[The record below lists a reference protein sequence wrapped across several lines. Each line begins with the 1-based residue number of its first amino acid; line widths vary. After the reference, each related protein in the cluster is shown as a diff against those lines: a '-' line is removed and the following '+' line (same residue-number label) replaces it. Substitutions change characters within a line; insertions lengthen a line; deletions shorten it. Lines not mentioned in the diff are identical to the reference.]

1 MITHRSVGEAS
12 DAPNQPA
19 RRSPSVTRPG
29 AAEGAACRQTLC
41 SRPLPARKQRARAGG
56 PHAGR
61 LGERARPELRA
72 ARPPARA
79 GTACTRACSRVA
91 GSSAGAPA
99 AACSGRAWSDSACHR
114 SPLALA
120 RVAEDG
126 ADRPRSAPSMDGA
139 RSHALQRQVILLRR
153 SCLRARRRP
162 RLSRR
167 ARDVTR
173 ELWAAPRGRH
183 APEGAFWRVESHRE
197 AAGGGGE
204 ASSRRRRGERL
215 AAGGDASFRVGERLF
230 RVGPRLNSGRR
241 RLVSGR
247 RAPLPGRPAPQFG

>member
-1 MITHRSVGEAS
+1 MGNARAKSEGWRSAREQGGR
-12 DAPNQPA
+12 A
-19 RRSPSVTRPG
+19 RRP
-29 AAEGAACRQTLC
+29 
-41 SRPLPARKQRARAGG
+41 
-56 PHAGR
+56 
-61 LGERARPELRA
+61 ERRA

-79 GTACTRACSRVA
+79 GTACTRARSRVA

-120 RVAEDG
+120 RMAEDG

-139 RSHALQRQVILLRR
+139 RSHALQRQVIFVRR

-197 AAGGGGE
+197 AQQSAI
-204 ASSRRRRGERL
+204 ALAQKAFAPCAILRTPPHLTPYATAIHCTSCLRFRG
-215 AAGGDASFRVGERLF
+215 
-230 RVGPRLNSGRR
+230 
-241 RLVSGR
+241 LVAR
-247 RAPLPGRPAPQFG
+247 RAPRNPEVRGSIPTGAPPVVDSPRGC